1 MLRLAS
7 KQNEKSVVPNSG
19 RRKVFCTVKLIA
31 VSVIVYN
38 RNAAELSLCVKSQWK
53 SLEGGRVVFV
63 ASNEENLDLDKTT
76 RCKISARP
84 LRRVLGV
91 TEGWEQIWGQFKL
104 CILTVVI
111 KRLIFIFKNLLLLL
125 LILMVLIHFLFL
137 AKGSSTTEINLP
149 ETSFTP
155 WAPAS
160 LSGRQKSD

>member
-1 MLRLAS
+1 M
-7 KQNEKSVVPNSG
+7 KSQSSQILGEG
-19 RRKVFCTVKLIA
+19 RFFCIVKLIA

-76 RCKISARP
+76 WCEISSRP

-91 TEGWEQIWGQFKL
+91 TEGWEQIWGQLKL

-111 KRLIFIFKNLLLLL
+111 KRLIYIFLFKNLLLLL